1 MYRKEKGYG
10 MLIQDKKIA
19 IVGGGPGGLTLA
31 RLLQLKGAD
40 VKVYERDYT
49 KDVRVQ
55 GATLDLHEESGLE
68 ALRRAGLIAAFYANH
83 RPNAGR
89 LRILDKQANIHLDD
103 HTLENAYAEDRP
115 EIDRAPLRTILL
127 ESLQPDTVI
136 WNSQFAS
143 MQLQEDGWQLHFK
156 NGTAAYADIVIA
168 ADGANSRLR
177 PYITSIQPIYS
188 GITIV
193 EGNVYDAEK
202 NAPVLWQLVNGG
214 KLFAFGDKQS
224 LILSA
229 KGEGS
234 ISFYTGCLVEE
245 NWVEQSG
252 IDFNNKQQ
260 VFAWFKEAFGSWDPI
275 WQELFDSNDIWFIP
289 RPQYHFPLDQHWTA
303 LPNLTMLGD
312 AAHRMPPYA
321 GEGVNMAMQDAFEL
335 AECLTTTAFENSQTA
350 IAHFEKQMLKR
361 ASAVTQFTLDNTALL
376 HSNDAIAKMLAIMS
390 GQ

>member
-1 MYRKEKGYG
+1 